1 MLVWSFIMTFIFCIV
16 SYTESTT
23 NQAIIDRQ
31 ETNKKKPRKSN
42 KTDIRI
48 LEFGGD
54 AVHFWDVVMKSI
66 NAVRKK
72 ISFLQTVI
80 TQRQTDDV
88 LQLNASDLAG
98 LFLILDDMDK
108 QLGLVEGGIVAGHLT
123 Q

>member
-1 MLVWSFIMTFIFCIV
+1 
-16 SYTESTT
+16 
-23 NQAIIDRQ
+23 
-31 ETNKKKPRKSN
+31 
-42 KTDIRI
+42 
-48 LEFGGD
+48 
-54 AVHFWDVVMKSI
+54 MKSI
-66 NAVRKK
+66 DAVRKK

-123 Q
+123 